1 MTIGVK
7 QHRVMAGAAV
17 LVLAAVF
24 TSPPGVFG
32 RGEELLGKPPPAFSE
47 SSVNKGFQ
55 SLAAFKGKVV
65 LLDFWATWC
74 GPCVKEMPNVK
85 RLYDRFK
92 GKDFV
97 LLGISLDSDRSALNS
112 FLRKNGIDW
121 SILFDGKGWKNRIA
135 VLYGVRAIPFT
146 VLVDRSGVVRKVG
159 LRGTELENAI
169 AAMLQ

>member
-1 MTIGVK
+1 MNMRADG
-7 QHRVMAGAAV
+7 QLLAAAV
-17 LVLAAVF
+17 LASVALILTPEKAL
-24 TSPPGVFG
+24 G

-65 LLDFWATWC
+65 LLDFWSTWC
-74 GPCVKEMPNVK
+74 VPCVKEMPNVK

-121 SILFDGKGWKNRIA
+121 PILFDGKGWKNRIA
-135 VLYGVRAIPFT
+135 VLYDVRSIPFT